1 MRIAIL
7 SSAYVDPAA
16 RGKLRALAGLGCSV
30 TALVPERW
38 EGPDGRPLRSAWEE
52 DGGVRVAPVA
62 VGGST
67 DHPEG
72 PRWSGRGI
80 RKLLREA
87 GPEIVQIE
95 EAPWTRAAARAL
107 AEARKLKV
115 PAVGFT
121 AETIPET
128 IPIGVSLRRRRVIR
142 GLRGIVCANPVA
154 EALIAKEHPDLP
166 RLLAP
171 RVGTT
176 PPLAP
181 ARGTQDGFV
190 LGFSGRLVPEKGLD
204 LLLRAAVRLAGRWS
218 LMVSGTGPAQLELEA
233 LAERLGIASRV
244 HWLGAQPRSERER
257 IWAGLDCFVAPS
269 RGTRR
274 WVETHAPSVVTAMAH
289 GVPVIV
295 SQSGAL
301 PSIVGDA
308 GIVVPEDDV
317 SALADTLQRLL
328 DAPAERASLGARA
341 RRRAL
346 AEFSDEA
353 VARRLLDFWRS
364 VAAPRAAAPQSV

>member
-1 MRIAIL
+1 MRTAIL

-16 RGKLRALAGLGCSV
+16 RGKLRALAGLGCAV

-38 EGPDGRPLRSAWEE
+38 EGPDGRPLRSSWEE
-52 DGGVRVAPVA
+52 NGEVRVAPVA
-62 VGGST
+62 VAGSADT
-67 DHPEG
+67 PEG

-87 GPEIVQIE
+87 APEIVQIE
-95 EAPWTRAAARAL
+95 EAPWSRAAARAVT
-107 AEARKLKV
+107 EARRLRV

-121 AETIPET
+121 AETIPESM
-128 IPIGVSLRRRRVIR
+128 PIGVSLRRRRVIR
-142 GLRGIVCANPVA
+142 GLRGIVCANPLA
-154 EALIAKEHPDLP
+154 EALVAREFPDLP

-171 RVGTT
+171 RIGTT
-176 PPLAP
+176 PPVTP
-181 ARGTQDGFV
+181 ARGSQGGFV

-218 LMVSGTGPAQLELEA
+218 LLVSGTGPAQLELEA

-244 HWLGAQPRSERER
+244 HWLGAQPRAERELM
-257 IWAGLDCFVAPS
+257 WAGLDCYVTPS

-289 GVPVIV
+289 GVPVV
-295 SQSGAL
+295 VTQSGAL
-301 PSIVGDA
+301 PSIAGDA

-317 SALADTLQRLL
+317 AALADTLQRLL
-328 DAPAERASLGARA
+328 DSPEERAAMGARG

-353 VARRLLDFWRS
+353 VARRLLEFWRS
-364 VAAPRAAAPQSV
+364 VAAPRAATQQTV